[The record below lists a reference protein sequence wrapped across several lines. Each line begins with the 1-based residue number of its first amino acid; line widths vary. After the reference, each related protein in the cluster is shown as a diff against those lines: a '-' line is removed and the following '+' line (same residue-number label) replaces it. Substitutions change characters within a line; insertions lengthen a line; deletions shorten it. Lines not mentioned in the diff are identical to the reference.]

1 MDYCHNFVDFTYI
14 DCKDYLKG
22 KVRIMAVIRPLK
34 VLRPKK
40 ENAHLVASVPYDVV
54 SRAEA
59 KQLAGDDKL
68 SFLHITRAEIDL
80 PDEQDPYSKE
90 VYIKAKENLSD
101 LKNTAPLIID
111 NNPYFYLYR
120 LIMDGR
126 AQVGIAAT
134 FAIDDYDNDVI
145 LKHEKTRKVKEDD
158 RTNHIITTEAQTGVV
173 FLTYRSVD
181 EINNVVSRTI
191 AEMEPLYDF
200 TAHDGIQ
207 HTVWIMPDDYNEL
220 LMDEF
225 AKIDK
230 LYVADGHHRAKSASR
245 AREEK
250 RKANPNHTGKEEYN
264 YFIAVIF
271 PGEQL
276 HIMPYNRVVFDLN
289 GNSKEEF
296 LNKVSEKF
304 EVQKSN
310 RKEPS
315 ERRSF
320 GMYLDGEWYEL
331 KARDSVLASNSL
343 SASVGAKLDVSI
355 LQNFLLNPVL
365 GIEDQR
371 TSNRI
376 DFIGGIRGTKE
387 LEKLVDSGKAAVAF
401 SLFPVSIDDLMNISD
416 AGEVMPPKST
426 WFEPK
431 LRDGLLTH
439 LI

>member
-1 MDYCHNFVDFTYI
+1 
-14 DCKDYLKG
+14 
-22 KVRIMAVIRPLK
+22 MAVIRPIK
-34 VLRPKK
+34 ALRPKK

-59 KQLAGDDKL
+59 KHLAGNDKL

-80 PDEQDPYSKE
+80 PDEQDPYSKA
-90 VYIKAKENLSD
+90 VYIKAKANLND

-111 NNPYFYLYR
+111 DHPHFYLYR

-158 RTNHIITTEAQTGVV
+158 RTNHIIATEAQTGVV
-173 FLTYRSVD
+173 FLTYRGVEQIDS
-181 EINNVVSRTI
+181 VVSKTI
-191 AEMEPLYDF
+191 KECEALYDF
-200 TAHDGIQ
+200 TASDGIQ
-207 HTVWIMPDDYNEL
+207 HTVWILPDEYNEL
-220 LMDEF
+220 IVNEF
-225 AKIDK
+225 SKIDK

-245 AREEK
+245 AREV
-250 RKANPNHTGKEEYN
+250 RKSANPNHIGDEEYN
-264 YFIAVIF
+264 YFITVIF

-276 HIMPYNRVVFDLN
+276 YIMPYNRVVFDLN

-304 EVQKSN
+304 EVQKAD

-315 ERRSF
+315 ARRSF

-343 SASVGAKLDVSI
+343 SESVGAKLDVSI

-371 TSNRI
+371 TSNRL

-401 SLFPVSIDDLMNISD
+401 SMYPVSIDDLMNISD